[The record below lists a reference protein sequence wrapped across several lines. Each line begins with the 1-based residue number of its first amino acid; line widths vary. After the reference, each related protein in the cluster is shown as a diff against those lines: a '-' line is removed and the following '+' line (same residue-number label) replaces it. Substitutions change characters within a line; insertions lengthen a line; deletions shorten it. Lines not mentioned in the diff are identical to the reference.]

1 MIPSVFIK
9 AAFEAVYVTQLY
21 ATLMWCFILKQMVN
35 PVAKQGEKWE
45 ELIRSHKYLKPQSE
59 KVWHT
64 VNAIFASYTMVF
76 SQ

>member
-9 AAFEAVYVTQLY
+9 AAFEAVYVIHLY

-45 ELIRSHKYLKPQSE
+45 ELVRSHKYLKTSKWKMFDTELMLFLP
-59 KVWHT
+59 WL
-64 VNAIFASYTMVF
+64 F